1 MVPAKIDTISITN
14 VSVKGMESIV
24 DWFEQHLH
32 SFFALGWS
40 YLKSQQ
46 QMEELFFRTIIK
58 AHKEMRQMKN
68 ETSFEMWVT
77 SIFIHTCQEL
87 SDNSSL
93 QDSGDSEPRQ
103 DLFKALDQL
112 NGYEKDV
119 MVLTYIKGIPN
130 EEVAQLLQISV
141 EKLKEHLVS
150 GIQSLRN
157 VMGYGSSF
165 NGCEEYHM
173 SYLDYLERTMDRP
186 KKIDLEKHIFHCQ
199 NCQEDLAAFQDVML
213 TMLNL
218 TERLEGF
225 HVPSGFME
233 NVVNRLAEVEKHR
246 QQKNKKRK
254 RMGLVFASIF
264 ALLMGIEYFTG
275 AFASLYYSWTEK
287 DPELSRYLQQGLGE
301 RMNLEA
307 ESNGVKIK
315 IKGAIADDV
324 QTIVFYEIED
334 TDGDNQYVMNSQDGV
349 LVENAYEIM
358 SREANLREY
367 PLNHESAVNN
377 EKKNVYHG
385 KMSLLPL
392 SKKNGTIKL
401 KITKVQKLI
410 RDSSDL
416 NSIRAYE
423 NMEYETGEWNFKIP
437 VIKQPSAEYAL
448 DEKTEVEGI
457 PIRFD
462 KLTIAPTATILQ
474 YSIPNDESEKWI
486 DNLNFDYLEVNN
498 KKAKADLYGRSYL
511 DTKQEM
517 NWSTFQTNFDPLFGE
532 KPKAVSVKFGAI
544 HLTIQ
549 DPKTIELNATQEYP
563 QTFEYAGSTIS
574 IDRVE
579 IGQPTKIVISN
590 YEVENRAYES
600 LQYNII
606 GEDENEPSSM
616 EMSSE
621 GVLVDKNGEEYKE
634 DMAASYEDIEQPRY
648 FVTVES
654 MKVEGN
660 NTGEKIIPK
669 RLEIYGYNIT
679 KYLDDIVK
687 ISLK

>member
-1 MVPAKIDTISITN
+1 
-14 VSVKGMESIV
+14 MESIV
-24 DWFEQHLH
+24 DWFDQHLH

-46 QMEELFFRTIIK
+46 QMEELFFQTIIK
-58 AHKEMRQMKN
+58 VHKEMRQMKN

-77 SIFIHTCQEL
+77 SIFIHTCREL

-119 MVLTYIKGIPN
+119 MVLTYIKGIPY
-130 EEVAQLLQISV
+130 EEVAQLFQISV
-141 EKLKEHLVS
+141 GRLKEHLVS
-150 GIQSLRN
+150 GIKSLRN
-157 VMGYGSSF
+157 VMGYWSSF
-165 NGCEEYHM
+165 NGCKEYHM
-173 SYLDYLERTMDRP
+173 NYLDYLERTMDRP

-199 NCQEDLAAFQDVML
+199 NCQEDLATFQDVML

-218 TERLEGF
+218 TERMEGF

-233 NVVNRLAEVEKHR
+233 NVKIRLAEVEKHR

-367 PLNHESAVNN
+367 PPNHESAVNN

-410 RDSSDL
+410 RDSSDQ
-416 NSIRAYE
+416 NSIRAYQ

-486 DNLNFDYLEVNN
+486 DNLNFDYLEGNN
-498 KKAKADLYGRSYL
+498 KKAKADLYGGSYL
-511 DTKQEM
+511 DTSQDM
-517 NWSTFQTNFDPLFGE
+517 NWSTFQTNFDPLYSE
-532 KPKAVSVKFGAI
+532 KPKEVNVKFGAI

-574 IDRVE
+574 IDKVE
-579 IGQPTKIVISN
+579 VGQPTKIVISN
-590 YEVENRAYES
+590 HEVENRAYES

-621 GVLVDKNGEEYKE
+621 GVLVDKNGEEYNE

>member
-1 MVPAKIDTISITN
+1 MIPAKI
-14 VSVKGMESIV
+14 ESIV
-24 DWFEQHLH
+24 DWFDQNLQ
-32 SFFALGWS
+32 SLYALGWS

-77 SIFIHTCQEL
+77 SIFIHTCREL

-93 QDSGDSEPRQ
+93 LDSGDSEPRQ

-165 NGCEEYHM
+165 NGCKEYHM
-173 SYLDYLERTMDRP
+173 NYLDYLERTMDRP

-218 TERLEGF
+218 TERMEGF
-225 HVPSGFME
+225 HVSSGFME
-233 NVVNRLAEVEKHR
+233 NVKNRLAEVEKHR

-264 ALLMGIEYFTG
+264 ALLIGIEYFTG

-367 PLNHESAVNN
+367 PPNHESAVNN

-401 KITKVQKLI
+401 KITKVQKLM

-437 VIKQPSAEYAL
+437 VIKKPSAEYAL

-498 KKAKADLYGRSYL
+498 KTAKADLNGGSYL
-511 DTKQEM
+511 DTSQDM
-517 NWSTFQTNFDPLFGE
+517 NWSTFQTNFDPLYRE
-532 KPKAVSVKFGAI
+532 KPKEVKVKFGAI

-574 IDRVE
+574 IDKVE
-579 IGQPTKIVISN
+579 VGQPTKIVISN
-590 YEVENRAYES
+590 HEVENRAYES

-621 GVLVDKNGEEYKE
+621 GVLVDKNGEEYNE
-634 DMAASYEDIEQPRY
+634 DMASSYEDIEQPHY

-679 KYLDDIVK
+679 KYLEDIVK